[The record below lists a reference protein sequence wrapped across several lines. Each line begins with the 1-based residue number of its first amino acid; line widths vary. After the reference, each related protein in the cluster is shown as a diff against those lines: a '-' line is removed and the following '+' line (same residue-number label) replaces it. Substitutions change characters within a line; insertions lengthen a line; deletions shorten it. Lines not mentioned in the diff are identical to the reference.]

1 MKKIFLTIALVAG
14 MMVSAQ
20 VKIGDQ
26 VTTLNPNSLLEL
38 QSTNKGVLFP
48 RVALTGTTSFAPLS
62 AHVPGMTV
70 YNTATTSDVKPG
82 LYSNDGTQWLRLV
95 ADSATALNVTAE
107 QTGSYTALATDDI
120 ILVNYNT
127 GGLTVTLPTS
137 GVSIGKKYYIINA
150 GGNDCGF
157 TNSLRGSS
165 ISLIPGGM
173 SGILM
178 YLGSTVSGSWTI
190 ITAQ

>member
-38 QSTNKGVLFP
+38 QSTDKGVLFP

-62 AHVPGMTV
+62 AHVAGMTV
-70 YNTATTSDVKPG
+70 YNTATAGDVKPG

-95 ADSATALNVTAE
+95 ADSATAINVTAE
-107 QTGSYTALATDDI
+107 QTGSYTASATDDI
-120 ILVNYNT
+120 ILVNFNT
-127 GGLTVTLPTS
+127 GGLTITLPTS
-137 GVSIGKKYYIINA
+137 GVPIGKKYYISNA
-150 GGNDCGF
+150 GTSDCGF
-157 TNSLRGSS
+157 TNSLRSNNSTVIGA
-165 ISLIPGGM
+165 GTGA
-173 SGILM
+173 ILM
-178 YLGSTVSGSWTI
+178 YLGSTGFGSWTI
-190 ITAQ
+190 ITAY